1 MSGDPRQ
8 FADFLREKVFVTAQL
23 RHINTSLFYSS
34 VVVAVMLLLMK
45 LVTFASICCVSGL
58 VIVGELPTI
67 SKVLASCTIKRM
79 HKIPRRGDDLI
90 LTVGSH

>member
-1 MSGDPRQ
+1 
-8 FADFLREKVFVTAQL
+8 
-23 RHINTSLFYSS
+23 
-34 VVVAVMLLLMK
+34 MLLLMK

-90 LTVGSH
+90 LAVGSH